1 MSKYLSFDIGIKNLA
16 YCLLEVDDSTEYRNI
31 KILEWG
37 VMDLAQGQKVKE
49 LDLMT
54 IHSRMIDALNN
65 CDFLNSNSDINTA
78 ILENQPCLMNPTMK
92 SVQILLF
99 ASLWMRKE
107 DGVIDIGKMAMFSA
121 RNKLEAYDGPEI
133 DFSHIK
139 TKYTRTKK
147 LSIAYTKYMLV
158 ESEQSQEMNELFENS
173 KKKDDL
179 ADAYLQGLT
188 YIKKKV
194 KI

>member
-37 VMDLAQGQKVKE
+37 VIDLAQGQKVKE

-54 IHSRMIDALNN
+54 IHSRMIDALNS

-158 ESEQSQEMNELFENS
+158 ESEQSQEMKELFENS

-194 KI
+194 KM

>member
-37 VMDLAQGQKVKE
+37 VIDLAQGQKVKE

-158 ESEQSQEMNELFENS
+158 ESEQSQEMKELFENS

-194 KI
+194 KM

>member
-54 IHSRMIDALNN
+54 IHSRMIDALNG

-158 ESEQSQEMNELFENS
+158 ESEQSHEMKELFENS

>member
-1 MSKYLSFDIGIKNLA
+1 
-16 YCLLEVDDSTEYRNI
+16 
-31 KILEWG
+31 
-37 VMDLAQGQKVKE
+37 MDLARGQKVKE
-49 LDLMT
+49 LNLMT
-54 IHSRMIDALNN
+54 IHSRMIESLNE
-65 CDFLNSNSDINTA
+65 CDFLNSNSNIETA

-107 DGVIDIGKMAMFSA
+107 DGVIDIGQMAMFSA

-133 DFSHIK
+133 DLSHIK

-147 LSIAYTKYMLV
+147 LSVAYTKYMI
-158 ESEQSQEMNELFENS
+158 EQSEQSPDMKELFENS

-194 KI
+194 KM

>member
-1 MSKYLSFDIGIKNLA
+1 MSRYLSFDIGIKNLA
-16 YCLLEVDDSTEYRNI
+16 YCLLEVDDSIEYRNI
-31 KILEWG
+31 KIIEWG
-37 VMDLAQGQKVKE
+37 VMDLARGQKVKE
-49 LDLMT
+49 LNLMT
-54 IHSRMIDALNN
+54 IHSRMIESLNE
-65 CDFLNSNSDINTA
+65 CDFLNCNSNIDTA

-158 ESEQSQEMNELFENS
+158 ESEQSQEMKELFENS

-194 KI
+194 NI

>member
-54 IHSRMIDALNN
+54 IHSRMIDALNG

-158 ESEQSQEMNELFENS
+158 ESEQSQEMKELFENS

>member
-1 MSKYLSFDIGIKNLA
+1 MKRYLSFDIGIKNLA
-16 YCLLEVDDSTEYRNI
+16 YCLLEVDDSIEYRNI
-31 KILEWG
+31 KIINWG
-37 VMDLAQGQKVKE
+37 VIDLAQGQKVKE
-49 LDLMT
+49 LDMMT
-54 IHSRMIDALNN
+54 IHTRMIEALNES
-65 CDFLNSNSDINTA
+65 DFLNPEASIDTA

-92 SVQILLF
+92 SVQMLLF
-99 ASLWMRKE
+99 GSLWMRKI

-147 LSIAYTKYMLV
+147 LSIEYTKFMIE
-158 ESEQSQEMNELFENS
+158 ESQQSIEMKELFENS

-194 KI
+194 VI

>member
-1 MSKYLSFDIGIKNLA
+1 MSRYLSFDIGIKNLA
-16 YCLLEVDDSTEYRNI
+16 YCLLEVDDSIEYRSI

-49 LDLMT
+49 LSLMT
-54 IHSRMIDALNN
+54 IHSRMIEALND
-65 CDFLNSNSDINTA
+65 CDFLNSNADIDTA

-92 SVQILLF
+92 SVQMLLF

-133 DFSHIK
+133 DMSHIK

-147 LSIAYTKYMLV
+147 LSVAYTKYML
-158 ESEQSQEMNELFENS
+158 EQSEQSTDMKELFENS

-194 KI
+194 TL

>member
-1 MSKYLSFDIGIKNLA
+1 MSRYLSFDIGIKNLA
-16 YCLLEVDDSTEYRNI
+16 YCLLEVDDSTEYRSI

-49 LDLMT
+49 LSLMT
-54 IHSRMIDALNN
+54 IHSRMIEALND
-65 CDFLNSNSDINTA
+65 CDFLNSNADIDTA

-92 SVQILLF
+92 SVQMLLF

-133 DFSHIK
+133 DMSHIK

-147 LSIAYTKYMLV
+147 LSVAYTKYML
-158 ESEQSQEMNELFENS
+158 EQSEQSTDMKELFENS

-194 KI
+194 TL

>member
-1 MSKYLSFDIGIKNLA
+1 MSRYLSFDIGIKNLA
-16 YCLLEVDDSTEYRNI
+16 YCLLEVDDSIEYRSI

-49 LDLMT
+49 LSLMT
-54 IHSRMIDALNN
+54 IHSRMIEALND
-65 CDFLNSNSDINTA
+65 CDFLNSNADIDTA

-92 SVQILLF
+92 SVQMLLF

-133 DFSHIK
+133 DMAHIK

-147 LSIAYTKYMLV
+147 LSVAYTKYMIE
-158 ESEQSQEMNELFENS
+158 ESEQSPEMKELFENS

>member
-65 CDFLNSNSDINTA
+65 CDFLNSNSEINTA

-158 ESEQSQEMNELFENS
+158 ESEQSQEMKELFENS

>member
-54 IHSRMIDALNN
+54 IHSRMIDELNN

-194 KI
+194 KL

>member
-158 ESEQSQEMNELFENS
+158 ESEQSQEMKELFENS

>member
-1 MSKYLSFDIGIKNLA
+1 MKRYLSFDIGIKNLA
-16 YCLLEVDDSTEYRNI
+16 YCLLEVDDSIEYRNI
-31 KILEWG
+31 KIINWG
-37 VMDLAQGQKVKE
+37 VIDLAQGQKVKE

-54 IHSRMIDALNN
+54 IHTRMIEALNES
-65 CDFLNSNSDINTA
+65 DFLNPEASIDTA

-92 SVQILLF
+92 SVQMLLF
-99 ASLWMRKE
+99 ASLWMRKV
-107 DGVIDIGKMAMFSA
+107 DGVVDIGKMAMFSA

-147 LSIAYTKYMLV
+147 LSIAYTKFML
-158 ESEQSQEMNELFENS
+158 EQSQQSIEMKELFENS

-194 KI
+194 VI

>member
-37 VMDLAQGQKVKE
+37 VIDLAQGQKVKE

-54 IHSRMIDALNN
+54 IHSRMIDALNG

>member
-1 MSKYLSFDIGIKNLA
+1 MSRYLSFDIGIKNLA

-31 KILEWG
+31 KIIEWG
-37 VMDLAQGQKVKE
+37 VMDLARGQKVKE
-49 LDLMT
+49 LNLMT
-54 IHSRMIDALNN
+54 IHSRMIESLNE
-65 CDFLNSNSDINTA
+65 CDFLNSNSNIETA

-107 DGVIDIGKMAMFSA
+107 DGVIDIGQMAMFSA

-133 DFSHIK
+133 DLSHIK

-147 LSIAYTKYMLV
+147 LSVAYTKYMI
-158 ESEQSQEMNELFENS
+158 EQSEQSPDMKELFENS

-194 KI
+194 KM

>member
-1 MSKYLSFDIGIKNLA
+1 MSRYLSFDIGIKNLA

-31 KILEWG
+31 KIIEWG
-37 VMDLAQGQKVKE
+37 VMDLARGQKVKE
-49 LDLMT
+49 LNLMT
-54 IHSRMIDALNN
+54 IHSRMIESLNE
-65 CDFLNSNSDINTA
+65 CDFLNSNSNIETA

-107 DGVIDIGKMAMFSA
+107 DGVIDIGQMAMFSA

-133 DFSHIK
+133 DLSHIK

-147 LSIAYTKYMLV
+147 LSVAYTKYMI
-158 ESEQSQEMNELFENS
+158 EQSEQSPDMKELFENS

>member
-54 IHSRMIDALNN
+54 IHSRMIDALNS

>member
-54 IHSRMIDALNN
+54 IHSRMIDALNE

-158 ESEQSQEMNELFENS
+158 ESEQSHEMKELFENS

>member
-1 MSKYLSFDIGIKNLA
+1 MSRYLSFDIGIKNLA
-16 YCLLEVDDSTEYRNI
+16 YCLLEVDDSIEYRNI

-37 VMDLAQGQKVKE
+37 VMDLARGQKVKE
-49 LDLMT
+49 LNLMT
-54 IHSRMIDALNN
+54 IHSRMIESLND
-65 CDFLNSNSDINTA
+65 CDFLNSNADIDTA

-107 DGVIDIGKMAMFSA
+107 DGVIDIGQMAMFSA

-133 DFSHIK
+133 DLSHIK

-147 LSIAYTKYMLV
+147 LSIAYTKYML
-158 ESEQSQEMNELFENS
+158 EQSDQSPEMKELFENS

>member
-54 IHSRMIDALNN
+54 IHSRMIDALNG

-158 ESEQSQEMNELFENS
+158 ESEQSQEMKELFENS

-194 KI
+194 KL

>member
-1 MSKYLSFDIGIKNLA
+1 MSRYLSFDIGIKNLA

-31 KILEWG
+31 KIIEWG
-37 VMDLAQGQKVKE
+37 VMDLARGQKVKE
-49 LDLMT
+49 LNLMT
-54 IHSRMIDALNN
+54 IHSRMIESLNE
-65 CDFLNSNSDINTA
+65 CDFLNSNSNIDTA

-107 DGVIDIGKMAMFSA
+107 DGVIDIGQMAMFSA

-133 DFSHIK
+133 DLSHIK

-147 LSIAYTKYMLV
+147 LSVAYTKYMI
-158 ESEQSQEMNELFENS
+158 EQSEQIPEMKELFENS

-194 KI
+194 TL

>member
-54 IHSRMIDALNN
+54 IHSRMIDALNS

-158 ESEQSQEMNELFENS
+158 ESEQSQEMKELFENS

>member
-54 IHSRMIDALNN
+54 IHSRMIDALYS

-158 ESEQSQEMNELFENS
+158 ESEQSHEMKELFENS

-194 KI
+194 KL

>member
-1 MSKYLSFDIGIKNLA
+1 MSRYLSFDIGIKNLA

-49 LDLMT
+49 LSLMT
-54 IHSRMIDALNN
+54 IHSRMIEALND
-65 CDFLNSNSDINTA
+65 CDFLNSNADIDTA

-92 SVQILLF
+92 SVQMLLF

-133 DFSHIK
+133 DMSHIK

-147 LSIAYTKYMLV
+147 LSVAYTKYML
-158 ESEQSQEMNELFENS
+158 EQSEQSTDMKELFENS

-194 KI
+194 TL

>member
-54 IHSRMIDALNN
+54 IHSRMINALNS

-158 ESEQSQEMNELFENS
+158 ESEQSQEMKELFENS

-194 KI
+194 NI

>member
-194 KI
+194 NI

>member
-1 MSKYLSFDIGIKNLA
+1 MSRYLSFDIGIKNLA
-16 YCLLEVDDSTEYRNI
+16 YCLLEVDDSIEYRSI

-37 VMDLAQGQKVKE
+37 VMDLARGQKVKE
-49 LDLMT
+49 LNLMT
-54 IHSRMIDALNN
+54 IHSRMIESLND
-65 CDFLNSNSDINTA
+65 CDFLNSNADIDTA

-107 DGVIDIGKMAMFSA
+107 DGVIDIGQMAMFSA

-133 DFSHIK
+133 DMSHIK

-147 LSIAYTKYMLV
+147 LSIAYTKYML
-158 ESEQSQEMNELFENS
+158 EQSDQSPEMKELFENS

>member
-54 IHSRMIDALNN
+54 IHSRMIDALNG

-158 ESEQSQEMNELFENS
+158 ESEQSQEMKELFENS

-194 KI
+194 NI

>member
-54 IHSRMIDALNN
+54 IHSRMIDALNE

-158 ESEQSQEMNELFENS
+158 ESEQSHEMKELFENS

-194 KI
+194 KL